1 MVRIATVLIMGFA
14 LSILLTTLYSFS
26 AVLAGPENITE
37 IEPESSRLLE
47 TANISD
53 TSENITEI
61 EPESSRLLETA
72 NISDTS
78 ENLTE
83 IESEDPRLLETP

>member
-1 MVRIATVLIMGFA
+1 MVKIASVLIMGFA
-14 LSILLTTLYSFS
+14 LSILLTALYSFS
-26 AVLAGPENITE
+26 VVLAGS
-37 IEPESSRLLE
+37 ESPRLLE

-61 EPESSRLLETA
+61 DPESPRLLETA

-78 ENLTE
+78 ENITE
-83 IESEDPRLLETP
+83 IDPESPRLLETP